1 MSSSSP
7 RRLSWLAAGALA
19 VLAGALVWSGPV
31 GAATTLDVVAVIP
44 GDAQTTMIVG
54 VDPPPSLAQPG
65 TFEVASGDSGTLPTD
80 ARPVL
85 GPQLATATVLDT
97 STAGAGE
104 LQNGINGTTNLLL
117 QLPDGVRN
125 LVVADG
131 GDAPRTLSP
140 LTQGATEAV
149 AALNSARAG
158 GTRHTGAA
166 LDAAVAG
173 LPPEAGRSRLVL
185 LYTGAPDAGG
195 EPADQLGRRLAQA
208 GVVLA
213 VVTTGPGQRYWSEA
227 AGVTGGV
234 VVPATGTASLRP
246 FDRAASV
253 LRGRFV
259 LTFPRPSTLP
269 ATVRVS
275 MTVAGQTVA
284 QSAMVPEVSAQ
295 TAPPPAERSGPS
307 PWWWVLGALVLL
319 ALLAGALL
327 LARRRRRSPVGAP
340 TSERAP
346 AGEAERAPEPAQA
359 EEVSQAL
366 PRRRPASDPST
377 IAARSA
383 ALPPVRTDQ
392 PAANA
397 AADRAG
403 ATDRAASDR
412 AAPTPPHPTPPHP
425 TPPHPTPPHPT

>member
-1 MSSSSP
+1 MP
-7 RRLSWLAAGALA
+7 AA
-19 VLAGALVWSGPV
+19 
-31 GAATTLDVVAVIP
+31 
-44 GDAQTTMIVG
+44 
-54 VDPPPSLAQPG
+54 
-65 TFEVASGDSGTLPTD
+65 
-80 ARPVL
+80 
-85 GPQLATATVLDT
+85 
-97 STAGAGE
+97 

-149 AALNSARAG
+149 AALNAARAG

-195 EPADQLGRRLAQA
+195 EPAEQLGRRLAQA

-246 FDRAASV
+246 FDRAASA

-275 MTVAGQTVA
+275 MTVAGQTVVA
-284 QSAMVPEVSAQ
+284 VRDGAGGVGGDRAAAGRNGPGRRRGGGCSARSCCSRSS
-295 TAPPPAERSGPS
+295 PARCCWP
-307 PWWWVLGALVLL
+307 
-319 ALLAGALL
+319 AGA
-327 LARRRRRSPVGAP
+327 G
-340 TSERAP
+340 AP
-346 AGEAERAPEPAQA
+346 AGRR
-359 EEVSQAL
+359 L
-366 PRRRPASDPST
+366 PS
-377 IAARSA
+377 
-383 ALPPVRTDQ
+383 
-392 PAANA
+392 
-397 AADRAG
+397 RAG
-403 ATDRAASDR
+403 GEPSGAGAGPGR
-412 AAPTPPHPTPPHP
+412 
-425 TPPHPTPPHPT
+425 